1 MLNFVTVGLYR
12 ADKCYSE
19 TYTKWLDSKRQWI
32 GVPPPGYNNHF
43 RIFYNK
49 GTLCQRITYYVT
61 STILFI
67 LSG

>member
-1 MLNFVTVGLYR
+1 MLNFVTVGLYC

-43 RIFYNK
+43 RIFY
-49 GTLCQRITYYVT
+49 
-61 STILFI
+61 
-67 LSG
+67 